1 MTKLLT
7 VFTNFPIMSNISNLI
22 IDVSKMKQFLE
33 NLKLILNE
41 HFETYSRLKILRI
54 YKQNINQKKV
64 NNYSLI
70 DYRPYPI
77 IFSSASSLSL
87 VKEIKKYELFRI

>member
-1 MTKLLT
+1 MNIEPSKKVLQE
-7 VFTNFPIMSNISNLI
+7 FIDKYTNIQIMSNISNLI
-22 IDVSKMKQFLE
+22 IDISKMRQFLE

-41 HFETYSRLKILRI
+41 HFETYPRLKILRI
-54 YKQNINQKKV
+54 CKKTINQKCFFNPKKV

-77 IFSSASSLSL
+77 LFSSALS
-87 VKEIKKYELFRI
+87 

>member
-22 IDVSKMKQFLE
+22 FDVSIMKQFLE

-41 HFETYSRLKILRI
+41 HFETYSRLKILRS
-54 YKQNINQKKV
+54 INKI
-64 NNYSLI
+64 L
-70 DYRPYPI
+70 
-77 IFSSASSLSL
+77 
-87 VKEIKKYELFRI
+87 IKKKLIIIL

>member
-1 MTKLLT
+1 
-7 VFTNFPIMSNISNLI
+7 
-22 IDVSKMKQFLE
+22 MKQFLE

-41 HFETYSRLKILRI
+41 HLETYSSLKILKI
-54 YKQNINQKKV
+54 YKKSINQKKKFNTKKV

-77 IFSSASSLSL
+77 LFSLASSLSL
-87 VKEIKKYELFRI
+87 VKKI

>member
-1 MTKLLT
+1 
-7 VFTNFPIMSNISNLI
+7 
-22 IDVSKMKQFLE
+22 MKQFLE

-41 HFETYSRLKILRI
+41 HLETYSSLKILRI
-54 YKQNINQKKV
+54 YEKSINQKKNFNTKKV

-77 IFSSASSLSL
+77 LFSSASSLSL

>member
-1 MTKLLT
+1 
-7 VFTNFPIMSNISNLI
+7 
-22 IDVSKMKQFLE
+22 MKQFLE

-41 HFETYSRLKILRI
+41 RLETYSSLKILRI
-54 YKQNINQKKV
+54 YKKNINQKKYFNAKKI

-77 IFSSASSLSL
+77 HFSSASSLSL
-87 VKEIKKYELFRI
+87 VK